1 MRNLITIT
9 ALAGLLFSATASWG
23 GDFIAGVEDIPVMPG
38 MTADDDASTAF
49 DTPTGRIVEAYAAG
63 DVTGEAV
70 QRFYQETLPQLG
82 WTRTGALEFQR
93 EGEKLTLELIERAA
107 PLTMRFRLSPSQD

>member
-1 MRNLITIT
+1 MRKLITIV
-9 ALAGLLFSATASWG
+9 AFAGILSTTSAGWG
-23 GDFIAGVEDIPVMPG
+23 GDFIAGFEDIPVMPG

-63 DVTGEAV
+63 DVTDSNV

-82 WTRTGALEFQR
+82 WTRIGALEFQR
-93 EGEKLTLELIERAA
+93 EGEKLTLELIERGK
-107 PLTMRFRLSPSQD
+107 PLTMRFRLSPSQN